1 MEKIH
6 LPEIKQHRNHTLDHE
21 KKLSIR
27 IPTIVQ
33 AILKLESKRTG
44 NDGIKTKTE
53 ASQAYKARKIY
64 WSL

>member
-27 IPTIVQ
+27 IPTIV
-33 AILKLESKRTG
+33 
-44 NDGIKTKTE
+44 
-53 ASQAYKARKIY
+53 
-64 WSL
+64 